1 VLQILQKKRSGLT
14 SAGFAGQYDKGE
26 DKMNA
31 SKLIVAA
38 AAMSMSAVTLAG
50 GAHGGGHGASSGE
63 PGKAS
68 EASRTITVEMYDNYY
83 EPEEITVE
91 PGETVRFVVKNEGSL
106 VHEFNIGTP
115 SMHEGH
121 QKEMMM
127 MVEHGVIQG
136 GKLNQDMM
144 SMDMGNGKTMKH
156 DDPNSVLLEPGQSK
170 EVVWKFTEKGD
181 IEFACN
187 VPGHYESGMYGD
199 VNFE

>member
-1 VLQILQKKRSGLT
+1 MHT
-14 SAGFAGQYDKGE
+14 SKFLVAG
-26 DKMNA
+26 
-31 SKLIVAA
+31 VAL
-38 AAMSMSAVTLAG
+38 SMSANALAA

-68 EASRTITVEMYDNYY
+68 EAGRTITVEMYDNYY
-83 EPEEITVE
+83 EPEAIEVK
-91 PGETVRFVVKNEGSL
+91 PGETVRFVVENKGNL

-115 SMHEGH
+115 EMHETH

-136 GKLNQDMM
+136 GKLNHHMM
-144 SMDMGNGKTMKH
+144 DMDMGNGHSMKH

-170 EVVWKFTEKGD
+170 EVVWKFSDKGN

-187 VPGHYESGMYGD
+187 VPGHYQAGMYGD
-199 VNFE
+199 VNFN